1 MYILQNE
8 RSTTVLNQ
16 NPEHFVLKQIKD
28 LCKQR
33 NWSLYRL
40 AIESSLPYST
50 LNNLFRRGN
59 VPSISTL
66 CKICEAFGISLSEF
80 FSDDNDALA
89 ALNPEQ
95 QNLISCWNQLSR
107 EDRKLVKTYIAG
119 LMKDLPN

>member
-1 MYILQNE
+1 M
-8 RSTTVLNQ
+8 LNQ

-40 AIESSLPYST
+40 AMESSLPYST

-66 CKICEAFGISLSEF
+66 CKICDAFDISLSEF
-80 FSDDNDALA
+80 FSDNNDALA
-89 ALNPEQ
+89 TLNPEQ

-107 EDRKLVKTYIAG
+107 EDKNLVKTYISG
-119 LMKDLPN
+119 LMKDLPK